1 MRLRHL
7 ATFVAL
13 VGVVFCWSLSAQ
25 SKNPIWDGVYT
36 SAQAERGRI
45 VVQNHCSEC
54 HREDLSG
61 GEGPPLV
68 GETFMV
74 NWETHSLERLFHKIR
89 DTMPSR
95 GDDSVTDQQKLDAL
109 AFMLQQNG
117 FPAGASELT
126 DSALLANLQ
135 IVSKEGSATPRAGAL
150 VHAVGCLEERRGSD
164 PLDAR
169 GGQTPWGLSQSTVPR
184 VTTLDPPSRADEP
197 AESSL
202 GSETI
207 GLVNVF
213 PSPTAYKGHKVSV
226 KGLLIRTSTDT
237 NINVLSLESLAPT
250 CGY

>member
-1 MRLRHL
+1 
-7 ATFVAL
+7 V
-13 VGVVFCWSLSAQ
+13 SAQ

-54 HREDLSG
+54 HHEDLSG

-95 GDDSVTDQQKLDAL
+95 GDDSVTHQQKLDAL
-109 AFMLQQNG
+109 AYMLQQNG

-135 IVSKEGSATPRAGAL
+135 IVSKDGSATPRAGAL
-150 VHAVGCLEERRGSD
+150 VHAVGCLQDGRGSD
-164 PLDAR
+164 P
-169 GGQTPWGLSQSTVPR
+169 WKLSQSTTPR
-184 VTTLDPPSRADEP
+184 VTTLDPPSRDEFALQRDSRADKR
-197 AESSL
+197 AETSL

-237 NINVLSLESLAPT
+237 SINVLSLESLAPT
-250 CGY
+250 CP